1 LNLPPGAKHP
11 GFRARKIDP
20 LRANVFKPTEH
31 RFYGM
36 MNMVELR
43 AFAYID
49 QLQRQLVGYIGSTA
63 RGYYPVAGQSALFL
77 EIAPGIEINSI
88 TDIVLKKANVMP
100 GAMVVERTYG
110 MLEVHA
116 DSPADVKEA
125 GEVIL
130 EYLGI
135 KENQRLKPKILA
147 AETIERMDP
156 YMGQIVNRFRA
167 ASMMLE
173 DETLYILECVP
184 AGYAGYAANEAEKA
198 ANIKLIHVT
207 VYGASG
213 RVYLA
218 GTTSEV
224 QAAKEAVEH
233 CLLALE
239 GKDH

>member
-1 LNLPPGAKHP
+1 
-11 GFRARKIDP
+11 
-20 LRANVFKPTEH
+20 
-31 RFYGM
+31 
-36 MNMVELR
+36 MVELR
-43 AFAYID
+43 AYAFID
-49 QLQRQLVGYIGSTA
+49 QLQKQMVGYVGSTA
-63 RGYYPVAGQSALFL
+63 RGYYPVAGQSALFI

-125 GEVIL
+125 GEVIQD
-130 EYLGI
+130 YLGV
-135 KENQRLKPKILA
+135 KESERLKPKILA

-167 ASMMLE
+167 ASMSLS
-173 DETLYILECVP
+173 DDTLYVLEVVP

-198 ANIKLIHVT
+198 ANIKLIHAT
-207 VYGASG
+207 VFGASG

-224 QAAKEAVEH
+224 QAAKEAAEG
-233 CLLALE
+233 CLLAME
-239 GKDH
+239 GKDF